1 MNLLQRCLAA
11 LQPSMVGAGAA
22 TTAPP
27 GPYAQPA
34 LNRLY
39 EMLFCDRPELTSRR
53 QPARPRHR
61 GRRCCSAPS
70 PRPIA
75 IRALADDSSQEP
87 RVRALAFDWL
97 RRHGHEVPAR
107 RLLGVVLE
115 VPLDGGLDVLAVYL
129 DGSVRYLN
137 HAAAPALFEGPVPT
151 LQPHVQR
158 LLSAAQAIV
167 DRIGPS
173 DQPRR
178 PAPRENVRLNFLV
191 SDGLYFGEGPMQTLQ
206 RDAMAGPLIDAGAA
220 LLAEVVT
227 LTARR
232 AH

>member
-1 MNLLQRCLAA
+1 MNLLQLCLAV
-11 LQPSMVGAGAA
+11 LQPSMIGAA
-22 TTAPP
+22 PAQTARL

-34 LNRLY
+34 LNQLY
-39 EMLFCDRPELTSRR
+39 EMLFCDRPALFAPAAGQAPAPWQALLYAAAPR
-53 QPARPRHR
+53 Q
-61 GRRCCSAPS
+61 
-70 PRPIA
+70 IA
-75 IRALADDSSQEP
+75 IRALAEDSAQES

-115 VPLDGGLDVLAVYL
+115 VPLEGGIDVLAVYL

-137 HAAAPALFEGPVPT
+137 HAAAPSLFEGPVAP
-151 LQPHVQR
+151 LQPNVR
-158 LLSAAQAIV
+158 RILSAAQVIV
-167 DRIGPS
+167 DRIGPT

-178 PAPRENVRLNFLV
+178 PAPRENLRLNFLV
-191 SDGLYFGEGPMQTLQ
+191 SDGLYFGEGPMPVLQ
-206 RDAMAGPLIDAGAA
+206 GDPMAGPLIDAGAA

-232 AH
+232 ER

>member
-39 EMLFCDRPELTSRR
+39 EMLFCDRPEDFA
-53 QPARPRHR
+53 PAA
-61 GRRCCSAPS
+61 GQAPAPWQAVLFGAS

-167 DRIGPS
+167 DHIGPS

-232 AH
+232 AR

>member
-11 LQPSMVGAGAA
+11 LQPSIVGAGAT
-22 TTAPP
+22 TTAHP

-34 LNRLY
+34 LNCLY
-39 EMLFCDRPELTSRR
+39 EMLFCDRPEDFA
-53 QPARPRHR
+53 PAAGQAPAPWQAVLY
-61 GRRCCSAPS
+61 GPS

-75 IRALADDSSQEP
+75 IRALADDRSLES

-137 HAAAPALFEGPVPT
+137 HAAAPSLFEGPMPA

-158 LLSAAQAIV
+158 ILSAAQAIV
-167 DRIGPS
+167 DRIGPT
-173 DQPRR
+173 DHPRR

-232 AH
+232 AR

>member
-1 MNLLQRCLAA
+1 MNLLQRHLAA
-11 LQPSMVGAGAA
+11 LQPSMVQASAA
-22 TTAPP
+22 PAAHP
-27 GPYAQPA
+27 GPYPQPA

-39 EMLFCDRPELTSRR
+39 DMLFCDRPEAFAPLPG
-53 QPARPRHR
+53 QPP
-61 GRRCCSAPS
+61 APWQALLYGAS

-75 IRALADDSSQEP
+75 IRALAEDSRQEP

-97 RRHGHEVPAR
+97 RRHSHEVPAR

-115 VPLDGGLDVLAVYL
+115 VPLEGGLDALAVYL

-137 HAAAPALFEGPVPT
+137 HAAAPALFEGPVPS

-158 LLSAAQAIV
+158 VLSAAQAIV
-167 DRIGPS
+167 DRIGPT

-206 RDAMAGPLIDAGAA
+206 RDPMAGPLIDAGSA

-232 AH
+232 GR

>member
-1 MNLLQRCLAA
+1 MHLIRKTLAA
-11 LQPSMVGAGAA
+11 LRPGIVGTAAAATGPYPQPS
-22 TTAPP
+22 
-27 GPYAQPA
+27 
-34 LNRLY
+34 LNALY
-39 EMLFCDRPELTSRR
+39 ELLFCDRPELFA
-53 QPARPRHR
+53 PAHGVPPAPWQALLFATAPR
-61 GRRCCSAPS
+61 AL
-70 PRPIA
+70 A
-75 IRALADDSSQEP
+75 IRALAEDSAQES

-137 HAAAPALFEGPVPT
+137 HAAAPSMFEGPVAP
-151 LQPHVQR
+151 LKPHVQR
-158 LLSAAQAIV
+158 ILGAAQAIV

-173 DQPRR
+173 DQPRP

-206 RDAMAGPLIDAGAA
+206 RDPMAGPLIDAGAA

-232 AH
+232 GR